1 MTGMTGNASPLRARV
16 TVVCVGTAASL
27 LFAVFVAS
35 PAVPNTSA
43 PGSQSDI
50 PGVTQPDDDV
60 GPSVAIE
67 GRRVVRA
74 PDAARIRVI
83 GADNKQIRSVEVLY
97 SHARILHRS
106 PPGVHAKRMDLSLTF
121 RRAGRYRLRAS
132 ATDATGVTSSYKR
145 ATVTV
150 KSR

>member
-1 MTGMTGNASPLRARV
+1 MAGSGSPLRARV
-16 TVVCVGTAASL
+16 TVVCVATAASL
-27 LFAVFVAS
+27 FFALFVAS
-35 PAVPNTSA
+35 PAVPDASA
-43 PGSQSDI
+43 PGIQSDI

-74 PDAARIRVI
+74 PDAARIRVV

-97 SHARILHRS
+97 SHARIVQRP
-106 PPGVHAKRMDLSLTF
+106 PPGVHAKRMELSLTF
-121 RRAGRYRLRAS
+121 RRAGRYRLRAI

-145 ATVTV
+145 ATVIV
-150 KSR
+150 RSR